1 METDKTLV
9 VDEKSQKDTGKRSLG
24 TKFSVMTPYEMK
36 SLAIAKFGPDGW
48 ITKLSRAMA
57 VNERTV
63 RRWYYDECPIT
74 QRVASHIKLVCQ

>member
-1 METDKTLV
+1 M
-9 VDEKSQKDTGKRSLG
+9 DEKKEQNTAKTGRSYDEHG
-24 TKFSVMTPYEMK
+24 EIETKASLMTPYEMK
-36 SLAIAKFGPDGW
+36 SLAIAKFGPEGW